1 MGHAIPRGYDAACL
15 SGFISG
21 SWKNHRPV
29 EESHTYR
36 RITGRLK
43 NHRPLWHTCQK
54 AFQDMLRGSEGSF
67 MSETGRGGNWPER
80 VRVPGFFTGK
90 SHKAADRKTGLCR
103 CKYTNEMLLSYIKIY
118 DMHKNKRIFK
128 KDRRILYVFLLYTLL

>member
-1 MGHAIPRGYDAACL
+1 ML
-15 SGFISG
+15 
-21 SWKNHRPV
+21 
-29 EESHTYR
+29 
-36 RITGRLK
+36 
-43 NHRPLWHTCQK
+43 LWHTCQK

-128 KDRRILYVFLLYTLL
+128 KDRRILYVFYYTHCYNSDCNKEL